1 MTWRFDKWFNWDN
14 QSWRRLLLHLNF
26 NAPAYL
32 AQLFLSESLQ
42 QFVYRHD
49 SKNPKRSLST
59 TVDNNTKLWKQM
71 QSSHFEQFVHWKSSR
86 GYKSGQDHSRR
97 RRPACVVNT
106 ISSYRPKKPLRDRFN
121 DNPRITFIAEIFSFR
136 GMVITRLLIP
146 NANGKWS
153 GCCWLD
159 LRLRFLLSQIKYFVS
174 I

>member
-1 MTWRFDKWFNWDN
+1 MHRPTWPNYSYLNHYNNSFTGTILRTPKDRY
-14 QSWRRLLLHLNF
+14 QPLLIITQNF
-26 NAPAYL
+26 ENKC
-32 AQLFLSESLQ
+32 S
-42 QFVYRHD
+42 R
-49 SKNPKRSLST
+49 
-59 TVDNNTKLWKQM
+59 
-71 QSSHFEQFVHWKSSR
+71 HFEQFVHWKSSR

-153 GCCWLD
+153 GCC
-159 LRLRFLLSQIKYFVS
+159 
-174 I
+174 